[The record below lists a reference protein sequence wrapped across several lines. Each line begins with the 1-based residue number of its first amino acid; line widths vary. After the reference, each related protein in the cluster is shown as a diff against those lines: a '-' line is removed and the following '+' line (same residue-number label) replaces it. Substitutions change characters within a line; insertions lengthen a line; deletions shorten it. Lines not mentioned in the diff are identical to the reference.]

1 MSRGQISQTDK
12 STVIKRVV
20 VANKVKQPL
29 KIANLKKVE
38 MIKRDA
44 NLTGLTLDRSKNN
57 VSDLSVT

>member
-1 MSRGQISQTDK
+1 M
-12 STVIKRVV
+12 IKRVV
-20 VANKVKQPL
+20 VPNKVKQPL

-38 MIKRDA
+38 MIKRDS